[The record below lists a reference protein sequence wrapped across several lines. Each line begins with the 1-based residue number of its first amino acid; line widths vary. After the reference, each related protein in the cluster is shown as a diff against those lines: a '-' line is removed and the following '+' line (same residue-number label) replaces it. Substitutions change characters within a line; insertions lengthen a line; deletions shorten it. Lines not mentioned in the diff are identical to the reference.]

1 MEEAIVRIRLLE
13 PGRAQHAPAG
23 LIGAL
28 ALVLAVEAWLG
39 RSPAMPE
46 SRSRLDASWQT
57 AMERASGPEAG
68 AEILA
73 FGDSLI
79 KLGIL
84 PRVLEARLG
93 CTAYNLAVLG
103 GGPPTSHALLRRVLD
118 AGHRPRLI
126 VVSFSPLLLGMDPR
140 TNLNWWCRLLDA
152 RERFELAWRSRD
164 PRFAAPLLVEGA
176 LASRGYAEV
185 FRDLV
190 GLSAFTTPHEG
201 ERMEPDELRTLLRN
215 WQINRG
221 AQVAPRQFVPIAG
234 ALPRPFHGPQWSWQ
248 PHPAHADHVERFL
261 DLAQQRGIPVYW
273 VLTPADALWLERN
286 TRAGTVSSYRRFV
299 EGQAARFA
307 NLTVLDGQR
316 TTWDRALFRDPI
328 HLNRDGAVR
337 LSLAV
342 ADSIG
347 RDRGRDQRQDTSA
360 PIAQRWITLDE
371 AAGPATA
378 SRGYQKLLED
388 LDQSRLAVNR
398 AEHDPITMEGPRS

>member
-1 MEEAIVRIRLLE
+1 MRIRLLE
-13 PGRAQHAPAG
+13 PGWAKRAPAG

-28 ALVLAVEAWLG
+28 ALILAVEGWLG
-39 RSPAMPE
+39 RSPAVPE
-46 SRSRLDASWQT
+46 AGSRLDASWRT
-57 AMERASGPEAG
+57 AVECASGPEAG
-68 AEILA
+68 AEILT

-84 PRVLEARLG
+84 PRVLESRLG
-93 CTAYNLAVLG
+93 WSSYNLAVLG
-103 GGPPTSHALLRRVLD
+103 GGPPTSHVLLRRVLD

-140 TNLNWWCRLLDA
+140 TNLDWWCRLLDA
-152 RERFELAWRSRD
+152 RERVELAWRSRD
-164 PRFAAPLLVEGA
+164 ARFAAPLLVEGA
-176 LASRGYAEV
+176 LASRGFAGA

-190 GLSAFTTPHEG
+190 GLSALTTLRGG

-234 ALPRPFHGPQWSWQ
+234 ALPRPFNGPDWTWQ
-248 PHPAHADHVERFL
+248 PHPAHAEHVARFL
-261 DLAQQRGIPVYW
+261 ELARQRGIPVYW

-299 EGQAARFA
+299 ESQAARFA

-316 TTWDRALFRDPI
+316 TSWDRALFRDPI

-342 ADSIG
+342 AESIG
-347 RDRGRDQRQDTSA
+347 RDRARDRYRTARTD
-360 PIAQRWITLDE
+360 QRWITLDE
-371 AAGPATA
+371 IAGPATA
-378 SRGYQKLLED
+378 SRRYQKLLED

>member
-1 MEEAIVRIRLLE
+1 MRMRLVE
-13 PGRAQHAPAG
+13 PGRAGSAPAG

-28 ALVLAVEAWLG
+28 ALIVAVEGWLG
-39 RSPAMPE
+39 RSPAVPE
-46 SRSRLDASWQT
+46 ARSRLVASWRT

-73 FGDSLI
+73 FGDSLV

-93 CTAYNLAVLG
+93 WSAYNLAVLG

-118 AGHRPRLI
+118 AGHRPRAI

-140 TNLNWWCRLLDA
+140 TNLDWWCRQFDA
-152 RERFELAWRSRD
+152 PERLELAWRSRD
-164 PRFAAPLLVEGA
+164 ARFAAPLLVEGA
-176 LASRGYAEV
+176 LPSRGYADA

-190 GLSAFTTPHEG
+190 GLSAFTTPRGG

-215 WQINRG
+215 WQLNRG
-221 AQVAPRQFVPIAG
+221 AQVAPRRFVPIAG
-234 ALPRPFHGPQWSWQ
+234 ALPRPFDGPGWSWQ
-248 PHPAHADHVERFL
+248 PHPAHSVHVERFL
-261 DLAQQRGIPVYW
+261 GLAQERGIPVYW

-286 TRAGTVSSYRRFV
+286 KRAGTVSSYRRFV
-299 EGQAARFA
+299 EGQVARFA

-316 TTWDRALFRDPI
+316 TGWDRALFRDPI

-342 ADSIG
+342 ADSIVRIRN
-347 RDRGRDQRQDTSA
+347 RDRTDPPGG
-360 PIAQRWITLDE
+360 RWIALDE
-371 AAGPATA
+371 RASPAMA
-378 SRGYQKLLED
+378 SRGYQNLLED
-388 LDQSRLAVNR
+388 LDQSRLAVIR
-398 AEHDPITMEGPRS
+398 AENDPITMEGPRS